1 MNDLIDRQKAI
12 EKFEEYVGLSKA
24 SCDAHHMILSILRS
38 MPSAQPER
46 KKGKWIEVYGYATP
60 GGDPVWKCSECG
72 KGMHVY
78 GIEAPSYNRDYA
90 DGQWV
95 ACPNCGA
102 IMEDI

>member
-1 MNDLIDRQKAI
+1 MSDLIDRQKAI
-12 EKFEEYVGLSKA
+12 EAIENSEFGYTYEVDTALDVIKSL
-24 SCDAHHMILSILRS
+24 
-38 MPSAQPER
+38 PSAEPER
-46 KKGKWIEVYGYATP
+46 KKGHWVEVYGYYTP

-72 KGMHVY
+72 KGIHVY

-102 IMEDI
+102 EMTR